1 MNFAGVLIVG
11 VLVALAAFFFARHGN
26 PVRRARILRR
36 TGFTLMVLNVA
47 FFGTF
52 LTGDTFSDPGG
63 WRAIGLI
70 AIWLIPMV
78 ALGLLAWLYPDRT
91 GWLLAAVVA
100 VVIGLSIWFA
110 IDPAAWRA
118 VENRNGPIR
127 AVIVFVVSAI
137 LALWGLRRTMRAGV
151 LLVIVGF
158 LPILLSSFGRG
169 GIASVA
175 VAGTVPFLTGV
186 LYVAAGYLDRRQPPP
201 AEVVSPQNPA
211 KAA

>member
-1 MNFAGVLIVG
+1 MNLDGVLIVG
-11 VLVALAAFFFARHGN
+11 VLVTIAVYFFARRGN

-52 LTGDTFSDPGG
+52 LTGDTLSDPGG
-63 WRAIGLI
+63 WKAIGLI
-70 AIWLIPMV
+70 AIWLIPLV
-78 ALGLLAWLYPDRT
+78 ALGLLAWFYPDRT

-100 VVIGLSIWFA
+100 AVVGLSIWFA

-127 AVIVFVVSAI
+127 AVIVFVVSAT
-137 LALWGLRRTMRAGV
+137 LALWGLRRTMQAGV

-169 GIASVA
+169 GMASLA

-201 AEVVSPQNPA
+201 AEVVPPQNP
-211 KAA
+211 KVAA